1 MLDRRKKIAENI
13 ISQAGCPVVS
23 RKEAARLSGGLISE
37 KTLANLDCL
46 GEGPGEK
53 IRIGKRIGYS
63 VESYASWFADRI
75 ENCSKAA

>member
-1 MLDRRKKIAENI
+1 MLDQRKEVVKNI
-13 ISQAGCPVVS
+13 IAQAGCPIIS

-53 IRIGKRIGYS
+53 IRLGKRIGYS
-63 VESYASWFADRI
+63 VESYATWFADRI
-75 ENCSKAA
+75 ESCKAA

>member
-1 MLDRRKKIAENI
+1 MLDQRNEVVKNI
-13 ISQAGCPVVS
+13 IAQAGCPIIS
-23 RKEAARLSGGLISE
+23 RREAARLSGGLISE

-53 IRIGKRIGYS
+53 IRIGKRIGYP

-75 ENCSKAA
+75 ENCSKAV